1 MMHLTAVSRRDDAWP
16 AGHPFTVPVI
26 HSLESLEFTA
36 PVTFLVGE
44 NGSGKST
51 LLEAIA
57 AGTKRIVV
65 GGAPIDLDPGL
76 AHARTLADALRFG
89 WRKRTQRGFF
99 LRAEDFFNFV
109 KKVNAEQVE
118 LGKLGREYEDEAKQ
132 SINPADM
139 ARAAGAVR
147 GQQRAYEQRYGPDA
161 DARSHGESFTNLFQ
175 QRIRPQGLYLL
186 DEPEAALSPL
196 RQIGLLSMLKEAV
209 ASDSQFII
217 ATHSPILLAFPG
229 AQLLHFVD
237 GHIAEADWQDLPH
250 VTLTRDFLNGPE
262 RLLRHL

>member
-1 MMHLTAVSRRDDAWP
+1 MLHVTAVSRRDNGWL
-16 AGHPFTVPVI
+16 AGHPYTVPVI
-26 HSLESLEFTA
+26 QSLESLNFSA
-36 PVTFLVGE
+36 PVTFFVGE

-57 AGTKRIVV
+57 AGTERIVV

-89 WRKRTQRGFF
+89 WRK
-99 LRAEDFFNFV
+99 
-109 KKVNAEQVE
+109 
-118 LGKLGREYEDEAKQ
+118 REYEDEAKQ

-161 DARSHGESFTNLFQ
+161 DARSHCERFTNLFQ
-175 QRIRPQGLYLL
+175 QRIAPKGLYLL

-196 RQIGLLSMLKEAV
+196 RLIGFMSLLKEAV
-209 ASDSQFII
+209 GRDCQFII
-217 ATHSPILLAFPG
+217 ATHSPILLAYTG
-229 AQLLHFVD
+229 AQILHFID
-237 GHIAEADWQDLPH
+237 GHIKEARRDELPH
-250 VTLTRDFLNGPE
+250 VTLTRHFLHGPA
-262 RLLRHL
+262 RFVPHV